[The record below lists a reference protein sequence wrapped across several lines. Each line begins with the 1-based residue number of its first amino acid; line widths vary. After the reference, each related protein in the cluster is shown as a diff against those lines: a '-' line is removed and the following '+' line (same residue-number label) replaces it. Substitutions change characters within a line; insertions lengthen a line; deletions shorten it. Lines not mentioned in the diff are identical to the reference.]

1 MKSTL
6 KQLSPNISID
16 KIQESDD
23 VIYVYCHQK
32 NRSTICPK
40 CNEKISSVHSIHSRK
55 IQDLPFQGKTLF
67 LIPKVRH
74 FHCRKCNLYLRKNL
88 NMLLKQHIKL
98 KGLLN

>member
-32 NRSTICPK
+32 K
-40 CNEKISSVHSIHSRK
+40 
-55 IQDLPFQGKTLF
+55 DLPYVLNVMKKYHKFILFTLEKYKIC
-67 LIPKVRH
+67 LSKVKH
-74 FHCRKCNLYLRKNL
+74 YF
-88 NMLLKQHIKL
+88 
-98 KGLLN
+98 